1 MEDINKDVATPE
13 TKTPDVVIED
23 VEVLEPEVESVEA
36 PEAVTEDVEAPE
48 AETESVEAPDAEAE
62 AEAEAEE
69 APEADAPKEKNYKVS
84 KRTGILLICGS
95 IAVGA
100 LAVLAA
106 YKGRE
111 LRRAKASARRS
122 IAYTDVD
129 LYDKADRK
137 RIRKLEKRSMK
148 KVDKAKNRTSV
159 RLAKDEYDDS
169 LDGFQ
174 TRQEKLANEKLD
186 AVTEAYEELL
196 KEKSGSKST
205 AAAAVS
211 KIAAAAGAD
220 TVARMAD
227 AAATKDTDTESVRDY
242 VEDIRAAENPDQV
255 KKLRREHRSG
265 AKKHHSGK
273 F

>member
-1 MEDINKDVATPE
+1 MEDINRDVATPE

-36 PEAVTEDVEAPE
+36 PEAVTEDVEAPD
-48 AETESVEAPDAEAE
+48 TEAE

-111 LRRAKASARRS
+111 LRRTKARAKRAMAF
-122 IAYTDVD
+122 TDMD
-129 LYDKADRK
+129 QYDKADRR
-137 RIRKLEKRSMK
+137 RIRKLEKRSMR
-148 KVDKAKNRTSV
+148 KVDKARTSNSV
-159 RLAKDEYDDS
+159 RSAMDAYDDS

-174 TRQEKLANEKLD
+174 TRQEKLSEEKLD
-186 AVTEAYEELL
+186 AITEAYESLL
-196 KEKSGSKST
+196 KEKTGARA

-211 KIAAAAGAD
+211 KVATAAGAD
-220 TVARMAD
+220 SVARAAD
-227 AAATKDTDTESVRDY
+227 VVASRGASEDEVREY
-242 VEDIRAAENPDQV
+242 VEDIRSATDSEQV
-255 KKLRREHRSG
+255 KKLRRKHRFES
-265 AKKHHSGK
+265 KKHISGK